1 MGERRQRT
9 PRKPYIC
16 VEFEKKEIAVPS
28 PSPFHN
34 IPVADNEFINYIA
47 CDTLEYAK
55 RNSKK
60 AVKKTLTIPEW
71 LDFEATR
78 QNINFSQLLQ
88 EAIKAK
94 LKI

>member
-1 MGERRQRT
+1 MMKYVY
-9 PRKPYIC
+9 P
-16 VEFEKKEIAVPS
+16 AVFTLEPNGQYPS
-28 PSPFHN
+28 PSPIHA
-34 IPVADNEFINYIA
+34 IAAADNEFINYIA

-55 RNSKK
+55 RSSKK
-60 AVKKTLTIPEW
+60 AVTKTLTIPEW

-94 LKI
+94 LNI